1 MADIDTNL
9 IDQTKEIAVAYF
21 SNNKVEPEQVG
32 MVLSAIHAS
41 LTESLNGPE
50 EVEIEPVQD
59 NRKSPAEV
67 RRSITDAA
75 IISFLD
81 GKGYKTLKRHLSLR
95 GYTPESYKEEF
106 GLPHDY
112 PMVAPAYSRARSQ
125 LAQDLGLGR
134 KPAAPAPKAAPKKP
148 AAKKAAEPAAPA
160 RQQPDFE

>member
-1 MADIDTNL
+1 MTTENEDKL

-21 SNNKVEPEQVG
+21 SNNKVEPDQVG
-32 MVLSAIHAS
+32 MVLTAIHAS
-41 LTESLNGPE
+41 LTESLKGPE
-50 EVEIEPVQD
+50 DVVEEVVED
-59 NRKSPAEV
+59 NRKTPAEV

-95 GYTPESYKEEF
+95 GYTPDSYKAEF

-134 KPAAPAPKAAPKKP
+134 KAAPAPKARKP
-148 AAKKAAEPAAPA
+148 AAKAAPKAAPA
-160 RQQPDFE
+160 RQEPDFE